1 MFIEKMVIVCYN
13 MCEVLGMK
21 ILDKLFSRIF
31 IVGFILFLQV
41 AFLLFLMF
49 EFQLMF
55 TIVKVIF
62 ILITVAEIVSII
74 NSDKNTAYKMAW
86 IIPMVAFPLFG
97 GVIYFFAGGKRP
109 ARKLRKKLD
118 KAQLHTDQYKP
129 DCSVVL
135 YEAEKQDLAVKNIF
149 AYLDKMGFPAYNKT
163 DACFYPLGDYNFP
176 VMLEELHKAKHYIFL
191 EYFIIDDG
199 VMWNSILDVLTEKA
213 SMGVDVRLIYDDV
226 GCISLLPMDFPK
238 QMEKRGIKCLRFN
251 PFRPVL
257 SSVVNNRD
265 HRKILVIDG
274 HTGFT
279 GGINLA
285 DEYINKK
292 QRFGHWKDNGIM
304 LVGDGVWNLTSMF
317 LTTWNAIKRTEWD
330 YSLFY
335 PQRYNEE
342 MSMMPQGDGFICP
355 YGDTPLDD
363 EPVSEN
369 VYLNIINRAQKYLY
383 ITTPYLIIDA
393 EMQRALILA
402 ASRGVD
408 VRIITPGIPDKKT
421 IFQVTRSYYPQL
433 IERGVKVYEYVPGFV
448 HSKTVVSDDD
458 VATVGTIN
466 FDYRSLYLHF
476 ENGCMFYKS
485 SVVHQVKEDFLETQQ
500 HCSQIVLDKNM
511 KVGFLRGI
519 YYAILRLFSPLM

>member
-1 MFIEKMVIVCYN
+1 
-13 MCEVLGMK
+13 
-21 ILDKLFSRIF
+21 
-31 IVGFILFLQV
+31 
-41 AFLLFLMF
+41 
-49 EFQLMF
+49 
-55 TIVKVIF
+55 
-62 ILITVAEIVSII
+62 
-74 NSDKNTAYKMAW
+74 
-86 IIPMVAFPLFG
+86 
-97 GVIYFFAGGKRP
+97 
-109 ARKLRKKLD
+109 
-118 KAQLHTDQYKP
+118 
-129 DCSVVL
+129 
-135 YEAEKQDLAVKNIF
+135 
-149 AYLDKMGFPAYNKT
+149 
-163 DACFYPLGDYNFP
+163 
-176 VMLEELHKAKHYIFL
+176 
-191 EYFIIDDG
+191 
-199 VMWNSILDVLTEKA
+199 
-213 SMGVDVRLIYDDV
+213 
-226 GCISLLPMDFPK
+226 
-238 QMEKRGIKCLRFN
+238 
-251 PFRPVL
+251 
-257 SSVVNNRD
+257 
-265 HRKILVIDG
+265 
-274 HTGFT
+274 
-279 GGINLA
+279 
-285 DEYINKK
+285 
-292 QRFGHWKDNGIM
+292 
-304 LVGDGVWNLTSMF
+304 
-317 LTTWNAIKRTEWD
+317 
-330 YSLFY
+330 
-335 PQRYNEE
+335 